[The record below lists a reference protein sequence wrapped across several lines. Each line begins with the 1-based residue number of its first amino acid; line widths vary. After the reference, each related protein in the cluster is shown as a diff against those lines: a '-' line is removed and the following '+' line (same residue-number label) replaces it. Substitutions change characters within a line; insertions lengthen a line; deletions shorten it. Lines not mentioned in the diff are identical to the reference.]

1 MCGIAVTLSNSSN
14 LRRTFASSSVRTLAH
29 RGPDDEGFWEDAQVT
44 MVHLRLSILDLSEAG
59 HQPMV
64 SKGGD
69 YIMVYNGEIYNHL
82 ELRKQFLKDWTFKGH
97 SDTETILALYERF
110 GEGMLPH
117 LVGMWAMAIWDVRQ
131 QRLFVS
137 RDRYGQKPLFF
148 ARTNDAW
155 MFSSEVKPLLE
166 FLPSR
171 TANATAVAEYLAL
184 GNYGH
189 LGEHT
194 FINEVRSFPPS
205 HFAYIRSGEMDFER
219 KSYWSIPRIHPSAKR
234 QFGARESEHLRDLV
248 VEAVRSQTLSDV
260 PIGMTLSGGL
270 DSSVIAGILSTH
282 AHGSVAVFTAR
293 NSGNRYD
300 ESNYAKLVTDHWKQ
314 SGILNHHFVDMDKM
328 SISRDLSRSIA
339 IQGEPFGDPSI
350 ISHLLIMEQVR
361 NQGIKVLL
369 GGQGADELF
378 FGYDSI
384 NQALLISA
392 LRSKGLKSFMKQSA
406 DLHLGRQAQLR
417 LLLAG
422 IAPAVSMALR
432 RKSRGARRSF
442 IHPRIVQQVQ
452 ESWIHLSNPTNFYDV
467 WTESIKGVHLPH
479 LMHYDDHN
487 AMHFGIEGR
496 MPFLDHRIIE
506 FLATIEESAFL
517 AQGVRKSLLKSSCRG
532 FLPPAILNRQ
542 DKVGFFAPIHEM
554 IHREHQVVED
564 MLENFVFHRE
574 VVDEQILRN
583 DLSKYKDTLAEDVTS
598 ARRLWRTVSLAL
610 WLNEFNISIA

>member
-1 MCGIAVTLSNSSN
+1 MCGIAFILSGNTE
-14 LRRTFASSSVRTLAH
+14 RARAFASTCLRDIKH
-29 RGPDDEGFWEDAQVT
+29 RGPDSDGTWSGGEAT
-44 MVHLRLSILDLSEAG
+44 MVHVRLSILDLSAAG
-59 HQPMV
+59 NQPIV
-64 SKGGD
+64 ARSGD
-69 YIMVYNGEIYNHL
+69 YVLIYNGEIYNHL
-82 ELRKQFLKDWTFKGH
+82 ELRKQFLKDWNFKGH
-97 SDTETILALYERF
+97 SDTETVLALYERL

-131 QRLFVS
+131 QRMFVS

-155 MFSSEVKPLLE
+155 VFSSEIKPLLD
-166 FLPSR
+166 FLPNA
-171 TANATAVAEYLAL
+171 TANATALAEYLAL

-189 LGEHT
+189 LGEYT

-205 HFAYIRSGEMDFER
+205 HFAYIRSGELDFER

-282 AHGSVAVFTAR
+282 APGPVAVFTAR

-314 SGILNHHFVDMDKM
+314 SGKLNHYFVDMDAM
-328 SISRDLSRSIA
+328 SVSRDLSRSIA

-406 DLHLGRQAQLR
+406 DLHLGRSAQLR

-422 IAPAVSMALR
+422 IAPALAMKLR

-452 ESWIHLSNPTNFYDV
+452 ESWIHLSDPTNFYDV
-467 WTESIKGVHLPH
+467 WIESIRGVHLPH
-479 LMHYDDHN
+479 LVHYDDHN

-506 FLATIEESAFL
+506 FLATIEEAAFL
-517 AQGVRKSLLKSSCRG
+517 ENGIRKSLLKSSCAE
-532 FLPPAILNRQ
+532 FLPSAILNRQ

-554 IHREHQVVED
+554 IHREHASISQYFHDVVFP
-564 MLENFVFHRE
+564 LRI
-574 VVDEQILRN
+574 VDQKILLA
-583 DLSKYKDTLAEDVTS
+583 DLNKYAVTMAEDIIS
-598 ARRLWRTVSLAL
+598 ARRIWRTMSYAI
-610 WLNEFNISIA
+610 WKTQFNISL